1 MHLIRLTY
9 ILRNGARGTLECL
22 CRGTADAVCIAIDT
36 FGDRLRTCSAKA
48 VL

>member
-9 ILRNGARGTLECL
+9 TLRNGVRGTLECL
-22 CRGTADAVCIAIDT
+22 CRSTTDAVCIGIDT
-36 FGDRLRTCSAKA
+36 FGERLRAASAKV

>member
-9 ILRNGARGTLECL
+9 TLRNGVRGTLECL
-22 CRGTADAVCIAIDT
+22 CRSTTEAVCIAIDT
-36 FGDRLRTCSAKA
+36 FGDRLRAASAKA